1 MELSKFFK
9 KDPKKAAKDL
19 PKRLAA
25 SLNKIPI
32 RKGGQDPIEGEKNSA
47 KHQWTTNYCRGDYK
61 SGGCQMQSFSKRLA
75 ASLK

>member
-19 PKRLAA
+19 PGKRIQP
-25 SLNKIPI
+25 NTNGP
-32 RKGGQDPIEGEKNSA
+32 
-47 KHQWTTNYCRGDYK
+47 TNYCRGDYK

-75 ASLK
+75 ASVK

>member
-32 RKGGQDPIEGEKNSA
+32 RKGGQDPIEGKRIQPNTNGLQITA
-47 KHQWTTNYCRGDYK
+47 GGTTNLEAAKCRVFPKGL
-61 SGGCQMQSFSKRLA
+61 QHQ
-75 ASLK
+75 